1 MNMEIYALMENIPY
15 RQGFAA
21 EHGLSLYI
29 KTARHRILFDT
40 GQSAA
45 FADNA
50 GLLGLD
56 LGNVD
61 MLVLSHGHYDH
72 GGGIRRFLELN
83 DCAPVYLSE
92 YAFGAYY
99 HGAKKYIGIDP
110 SLEGSSRMVK
120 VKDSLEIGEGLT
132 LYSCN
137 GRSCRCPVDDAGL
150 TEKKDGVFLPDS
162 FLHEQ
167 YLVIRENGI
176 KTVISG
182 CSHKGILNI
191 IEWFRPDILVGGFH
205 FMGQEISEAGNERLD
220 RAAETLLQYDTVY
233 YTCHCTGET
242 QYRYLK
248 EKMGDRLHY
257 LASGQK
263 ITL

>member
-1 MNMEIYALMENIPY
+1 MEIYALMENTPY
-15 RQGFAA
+15 QMDFAA
-21 EHGLSLYI
+21 EHGLSLYME
-29 KTARHRILFDT
+29 TERHRILFDT

-50 GLLGLD
+50 QLLGVD
-56 LGNVD
+56 LGDAD

-72 GGGIRRFLELN
+72 GGGIRRFLEVN
-83 DCAPVYLSE
+83 DHAPVYVSG

-99 HGAKKYIGIDP
+99 HGMKKYIGIDP
-110 SLEGSSRMVK
+110 SLESSSRMIK
-120 VKDSLEIGEGLT
+120 VKDFLEIDAGLT
-132 LYSCN
+132 LHSCN
-137 GRSCRCPVDDAGL
+137 GRSCSCPMDDAGL
-150 TEKKDGVFLPDS
+150 KEKKDGVFLPDQ

-167 YLVIRENGI
+167 YLVIEEHGI

-191 IEWFRPDILVGGFH
+191 MEWLQPDILIGGFH
-205 FMGQEISEAGNERLD
+205 FMNQEISEAGNEVLNH
-220 RAAETLLQYDTVY
+220 AAETLLKYDTVY
-233 YTCHCTGET
+233 YTCHCTGEA

-248 EKMGDRLHY
+248 DKMGDKLHY

-263 ITL
+263 IKLY